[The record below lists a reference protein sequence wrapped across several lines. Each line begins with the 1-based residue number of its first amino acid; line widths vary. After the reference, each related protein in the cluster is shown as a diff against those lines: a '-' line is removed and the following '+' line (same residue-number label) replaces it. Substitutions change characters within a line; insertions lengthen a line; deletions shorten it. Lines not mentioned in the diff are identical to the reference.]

1 MLCLQSFGLILFYLF
16 FSSVCLGHAHGRV
29 RLHLLCF
36 PASCSFLVFR
46 GAAFSPRLFCLVI
59 CAAFL
64 HRSRFPAVHFCAHT
78 SRLVIPALSPVW
90 PSFVLLFMIPPSSV
104 YLSRGFSGPASSLH
118 LSGPLFV
125 FQGRFDFRY
134 RPCFDCL
141 FGKLFNRW
149 SKLDSSRC
157 LLQKLQKVG
166 QVVLLA
172 FPLIV

>member
-1 MLCLQSFGLILFYLF
+1 MLFYF
-16 FSSVCLGHAHGRV
+16 FFCFLGHAHGRV
-29 RLHLLCF
+29 HLHLFCF
-36 PASCSFLVFR
+36 PASCSFLMFR
-46 GAAFSPRLFCLVI
+46 GAAFSSRLFCLVI
-59 CAAFL
+59 CVAFP
-64 HRSRFPAVHFCAHT
+64 HRSWFPAVHFCAHT

-90 PSFVLLFMIPPSSV
+90 SSFVLLFMIPPSSV

-118 LSGPLFV
+118 LSRPLFV
-125 FQGRFDFRY
+125 FQGKFDFRY
-134 RPCFDCL
+134 RLCFDCL

-172 FPLIV
+172 FPLIFLKGFSYIKL